1 MISNVHSVEMNSTGL
16 TGEYKLYLELNGSSE
31 SESISLHLPYGSGTD
46 AEAKQSEGFNTSVMA
61 HELVFEEETMLS
73 RWSFEEE
80 ANGSV
85 IRDRGIARNH
95 GKLIGDATLSP
106 GKFGKALDL
115 DGNGDYLNIPRFRGF
130 HYEGNFTIS
139 AWVYLRNLGFSS
151 SVEDASVFGTDGSG
165 ADTVLLW
172 YNVNGSGTGNRTF
185 TLNVGA
191 TDINLNRLDGPDGLA
206 MQDRWQHV
214 AAVMRGQN
222 RYLYHD
228 GKLVAESI
236 GSDNLVTIMGN
247 GVRLG
252 SWSGSADMHFDGL
265 LDEVRFYEKS
275 FTGDEV
281 SVLYGFGNGDLGLT
295 PVISLE
301 SNNSSPVLSGSIQ
314 FTKFGEPVNSTGLS
328 LSDLNV
334 SGGQASNLIQI
345 GNLYTFDLTPSTYP
359 SRISIGLGEGAV
371 SSGFS
376 ESIAVSQSFTQS
388 QSLVNDESL
397 ALWYT
402 FDELNGSIIRDL
414 SGNDVHGEINAGIL
428 VPGKFASSLLLDP
441 GEHLSVDSE
450 RLSLTTDFTLSLWAK
465 ILDDGHGVLVR
476 NGLFSLQYN
485 EDNSIRGRVHTNSG
499 WGNTSSRLP
508 SGRWVHYVLSYNGSN
523 ISLYVDG
530 SLVSEVSHSGYLSWI
545 DGNDHNLYLNRW
557 ATSGAGWEAK
567 ALYDE
572 LRIYSRAL
580 SSAEIDLL
588 CSNGAGEMGIR
599 PLVDGT
605 SPFFQVPS
613 SHSVSFLEG
622 NQSVSIAGLLQSEVN
637 ATSAS
642 ILNFDV
648 SDYSFDLNVS
658 TYPELV
664 RIEIPHGAVEK
675 DGNLSSAGAF
685 EFYRRIITSV
695 EDDLLAWYPMDDFN
709 GSIIHDMSGRMR
721 HGAYVGFDATS
732 PGQGNITAS
741 ASSSTYTAA
750 MAFDNGGNVGTS
762 RWLAQGNQ
770 LPNVWISY
778 DFTQPIEIT
787 NYTIQSQSFR
797 YEERAPKDWTLQGSN
812 DNSNWT
818 IVDTQSNQSGWGQWE
833 TRAYAVSVPGLFQYY
848 KLVISD
854 NNGNNTV
861 GVGEIQYFTKP
872 KSQSGKF
879 GNAIDL
885 TDDYINLPFKIDQS
899 GSQGMTLSAW
909 VYPRQVQGGVDNER
923 IIFSTDNGGWD
934 WTMSFRFGL
943 VSAWTGGGRF
953 QSSMSVFSN
962 EWYHCVGI
970 FDPDSSK
977 TTLYL
982 NGKPS
987 STNVLEFDGN
997 SDFVRL
1003 GRGYWNRT
1011 FDGLIDDVRV
1021 WGRALSGSEVDQ
1033 VWGKC
1038 NG

>member
-1 MISNVHSVEMNSTGL
+1 
-16 TGEYKLYLELNGSSE
+16 
-31 SESISLHLPYGSGTD
+31 
-46 AEAKQSEGFNTSVMA
+46 
-61 HELVFEEETMLS
+61 MLS

-334 SGGQASNLIQI
+334 SGGQASNLIQV

-508 SGRWVHYVLSYNGSN
+508 SGRWVHYVLSYNGSS

-622 NQSVSIAGLLQSEVN
+622 NQSVSIAGLLQTEVN

-658 TYPELV
+658 NSPELV

-750 MAFDNGGNVGTS
+750 MAFDDGGNVGAS

-770 LPNVWISY
+770 LPNVWI
-778 DFTQPIEIT
+778 
-787 NYTIQSQSFR
+787 
-797 YEERAPKDWTLQGSN
+797 
-812 DNSNWT
+812 
-818 IVDTQSNQSGWGQWE
+818 
-833 TRAYAVSVPGLFQYY
+833 
-848 KLVISD
+848 
-854 NNGNNTV
+854 
-861 GVGEIQYFTKP
+861 
-872 KSQSGKF
+872 
-879 GNAIDL
+879 
-885 TDDYINLPFKIDQS
+885 
-899 GSQGMTLSAW
+899 
-909 VYPRQVQGGVDNER
+909 
-923 IIFSTDNGGWD
+923 
-934 WTMSFRFGL
+934 
-943 VSAWTGGGRF
+943 
-953 QSSMSVFSN
+953 
-962 EWYHCVGI
+962 
-970 FDPDSSK
+970 
-977 TTLYL
+977 
-982 NGKPS
+982 
-987 STNVLEFDGN
+987 
-997 SDFVRL
+997 
-1003 GRGYWNRT
+1003 
-1011 FDGLIDDVRV
+1011 LI
-1021 WGRALSGSEVDQ
+1021 
-1033 VWGKC
+1033 
-1038 NG
+1038 